1 MIPSIPIHLTHAN
14 VQESVGKPWWYMQ
27 LIKTHES
34 LYKVLQV
41 MWSVPGIWTMPE
53 HAMKSVQIIITIV
66 IYTEKNCSFVKTHAA
81 YL

>member
-1 MIPSIPIHLTHAN
+1 
-14 VQESVGKPWWYMQ
+14 MQ
-27 LIKTHES
+27 LIKTHEN

-41 MWSVPGIWTMPE
+41 MWSVPGTE

-66 IYTEKNCSFVKTHAA
+66 IYTEKNCSYVKTHAA